1 MFSKQ
6 VNISKFAIQYPK
18 MSKIP
23 QLTLITSFLGDVVL
37 IDGGSGTISK
47 CIEEQKARESAAF
60 FVSKRRGL
68 ISSLKMRS
76 RSNNNM

>member
-47 CIEEQKARESAAF
+47 CIEE
-60 FVSKRRGL
+60 
-68 ISSLKMRS
+68 
-76 RSNNNM
+76 